1 MNELNRVKK
10 LYEAYY
16 LLFNRYISLKRSYK
30 QQKEQKVASSKKND
44 VGKVDKVDEVDEVD
58 EVDKVDKVDKVDE
71 DDKDPKDGRNGDT
84 ISIKEKI
91 NQIKSKTNDSSI
103 KTICDTLLKD
113 VTKLEKNW
121 Y

>member
-1 MNELNRVKK
+1 M
-10 LYEAYY
+10 
-16 LLFNRYISLKRSYK
+16 KRSYK
-30 QQKEQKVASSKKND
+30 QQKEQKVALSKKND
-44 VGKVDKVDEVDEVD
+44 VG
-58 EVDKVDKVDKVDE
+58 KVDKVDE

-113 VTKLEKNW
+113 VTKLEKLVLIVN
-121 Y
+121 YAIH